1 MNTYDSYKNISSQEN
16 SENEEYIIN
25 LKKNNVIPTKTDKCN
40 LNIIE
45 ENKLNIKDINFNKKE
60 NLPKNNIYFKANNDI
75 SKLKKMSKI

>member
-1 MNTYDSYKNISSQEN
+1 MNTYDSYKNNSSQEN

-40 LNIIE
+40 LNKIE

-60 NLPKNNIYFKANNDI
+60 NLFKKNIYFKINNDI

>member
-1 MNTYDSYKNISSQEN
+1 MNTYDSYKNNSSQEN

-60 NLPKNNIYFKANNDI
+60 NLSKNNIYFKINNYI
-75 SKLKKMSKI
+75 